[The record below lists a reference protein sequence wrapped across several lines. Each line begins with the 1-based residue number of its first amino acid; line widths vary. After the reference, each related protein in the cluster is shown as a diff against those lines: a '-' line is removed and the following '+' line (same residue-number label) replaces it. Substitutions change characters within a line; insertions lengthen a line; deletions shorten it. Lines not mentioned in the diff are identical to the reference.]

1 MPSECLNEDWIIE
14 LNVRPNGMSPI
25 DPPLNDHNENYS
37 RLLLS
42 VYAMTLGEHFL
53 SRNIDSDVIEH
64 MQMEKEYSKQ
74 DDLSL
79 VWSDDVSLA
88 LCFLA
93 SLAHN
98 GEYSQEHLLQQY
110 FRWWMNGYMCPTGLC
125 FTPRTYIKKIIDS
138 FGESLAT
145 QGLGLEINMEKTPHK
160 ISLKPAALI
169 QMSPISY
176 FYSKHS
182 YSKRVEIVN
191 DCVQRMFGRETSTD
205 VFVAYIELL
214 ANALNGLSKQE
225 SINLIKLKKNSND
238 YLNRIFFD
246 LIDLI
251 LNDNNNIQQG
261 VQLALEKQ
269 FIEQKECQYL
279 NPLDSNENILLT
291 LYLQISAAIY
301 NSIPDQW
308 LNNIYAKNTIE
319 SLIKWIIYRRNQNLH
334 SF

>member
-1 MPSECLNEDWIIE
+1 MPSECLDEDWIIE

-25 DPPLNDHNENYS
+25 DPPLNDHNEYYS

-42 VYAMTLGEHFL
+42 HYV
-53 SRNIDSDVIEH
+53 
-64 MQMEKEYSKQ
+64 
-74 DDLSL
+74 
-79 VWSDDVSLA
+79 
-88 LCFLA
+88 FLA
-93 SLAHN
+93 SLAYN

-110 FRWWMNGYMCPTGLC
+110 FRWWMNGIHIL
-125 FTPRTYIKKIIDS
+125 
-138 FGESLAT
+138 
-145 QGLGLEINMEKTPHK
+145 NV
-160 ISLKPAALI
+160 LKL
-169 QMSPISY
+169 ST
-176 FYSKHS
+176 
-182 YSKRVEIVN
+182 IVLK
-191 DCVQRMFGRETSTD
+191 RMFGRETSTD

-214 ANALNGLSKQE
+214 VNALNGLLKQE
-225 SINLIKLKKNSND
+225 GINLIKLKKNSND
-238 YLNRIFFD
+238 YLNRFFFD

-251 LNDNNNIQQG
+251 LNDNNNIEQG

-269 FIEQKECQYL
+269 FIERKECQYL

-301 NSIPDQW
+301 NSIHDQW